1 MTDET
6 PTAPEGA
13 QTTEPT
19 PAPET
24 TPEPPRHRLIGRE
37 TRRFEFP
44 LTLEERAR
52 IGDRV
57 GNLGRR
63 LRELEREHDAE
74 TERAKAR
81 IAAAKSEASEE
92 ASKRRTEIAE
102 AAADFDNALEAQT
115 TGVER
120 RSVEVERRAVLA
132 TSTIEV
138 VRVDTG
144 EVVETRPMQEP
155 EVAKYVR
162 QGTIEDVTGGAT
174 VKAGVEPAEGG
185 EEAPEDDD
193 EADSDA
199 LDEEEAKK
207 LGRLAGWPRSWV
219 GKSWTVKGEPLDEA
233 DVHEVYLRLTAAG
246 VSLDDLLAGTDAVQ
260 GLEAMGLSRPR
271 VGRALSLLRGKGL
284 ADRGEGKGVWALVD
298 RTSAPEEPEPGR
310 NDTLPE
316 AGDAPRPKRQGKRQ
330 TKADALVNEA
340 AEQSDGW
347 GL

>member
-1 MTDET
+1 MTDEM
-6 PTAPEGA
+6 PAPEGA

-155 EVAKYVR
+155 EVARYVR

-174 VKAGVEPAEGG
+174 VKAGVEPAEG

-199 LDEEEAKK
+199 LDEEEAA
-207 LGRLAGWPRSWV
+207 RLKRPVGWPRSWG

-233 DVHEVYLRLTAAG
+233 DVYEVYLRLTSAG
-246 VSLDDLLAGTDAVQ
+246 VSLDTLCDGNGAVQ
-260 GLEAMGLSRPR
+260 GLEASGMMSRAL

-284 ADRGEGKGVWALVD
+284 ADRGEGKGVWVLVD

-310 NDTLPE
+310 HDPLPE
-316 AGDAPRPKRQGKRQ
+316 AGDAKRPKRQGKTR
-330 TKADALVNEA
+330 TKADALVNDA